1 MAHRLWGMA
10 GTILQGAIC
19 KAADMGYVC
28 KVGAECEFYLFEL
41 DENGEPTETPQDKA
55 GYLDVAPL
63 DKGENIP
70 PGDLPEY
77 GADGAGAGKLAP

>member
-1 MAHRLWGMA
+1 MGDGRH
-10 GTILQGAIC
+10 ILQGAIR

-55 GYLDVAPL
+55 GLFGCGPL
-63 DKGENIP
+63 DKGENIRREIC
-70 PGDLPEY
+70 LNM

>member
-1 MAHRLWGMA
+1 MGDGRH
-10 GTILQGAIC
+10 ILQGAIR

-55 GYLDVAPL
+55 GYLDVAL
-63 DKGENIP
+63 WIRGKHP